1 MEVLTA
7 YASYII
13 GAVIVLV
20 VLLLLFFVLRSV
32 GGRVRGG
39 KGARLGI
46 SEYHELDKDRRL
58 VLVRRD
64 DYEHLV
70 LIGGAQDLVIETG
83 IPIGFDRDYDDSFVA
98 RPTHHEPV
106 EQREPPRRP
115 APPRAER
122 GDEQHAPIP
131 LRAAPR
137 PPVFGEKRPT
147 VLRSVEPK
155 LGPQDRDYDDRV

>member
-7 YASYII
+7 YWSYIV
-13 GAVIVLV
+13 GALIVLAV
-20 VLLLLFFVLRSV
+20 LVLLFLVVRSL

-46 SEYHELDKDRRL
+46 SEYHEIDKDRRL

-70 LIGGAQDLVIETG
+70 LIGGAQDVVIETG
-83 IPIGFDRDYDDSFVA
+83 IPIGFDRDYDDAFVNRQTRDA
-98 RPTHHEPV
+98 AE
-106 EQREPPRRP
+106 PRRG
-115 APPRAER
+115 AGRGQ
-122 GDEQHAPIP
+122 GDEHAPIP

-137 PPVFGEKRPT
+137 PPVFGEKRP
-147 VLRSVEPK
+147 VLRTVDRGDPQ
-155 LGPQDRDYDDRV
+155 LGSQDRDYGPDDRL

>member
-1 MEVLTA
+1 MEALTA
-7 YASYII
+7 YGSYII
-13 GAVIVLV
+13 GALIVLV
-20 VLLLLFFVLRSV
+20 VFGLLFLVLRSL

-46 SEYHELDKDRRL
+46 SEYHEIDKERRL

-70 LIGGAQDLVIETG
+70 MIGGAQDLVIETG
-83 IPIGFDRDYDDSFVA
+83 IPIGFDRDYDDTFVG
-98 RPTHHEPV
+98 RPMHTEPGEV
-106 EQREPPRRP
+106 REPRRG
-115 APPRAER
+115 AARTE
-122 GDEQHAPIP
+122 EHAPIP

-137 PPVFGEKRPT
+137 PPVFGEKRP
-147 VLRSVEPK
+147 VLRSVDRGEPK

>member
-7 YASYII
+7 YWSYII
-13 GAVIVLV
+13 GALIVLA
-20 VLLLLFFVLRSV
+20 VLILLFLVLRSL

-46 SEYHELDKDRRL
+46 SEYHEIDKDRRL

-83 IPIGFDRDYDDSFVA
+83 IPIGFDRDYDDTFVG
-98 RPTHHEPV
+98 RPVHNEPV
-106 EQREPPRRP
+106 EPREPRRGAPRS
-115 APPRAER
+115 ER
-122 GDEQHAPIP
+122 EEHAPIP

-137 PPVFGEKRPT
+137 PPVFGEKRP
-147 VLRSVEPK
+147 VLRTVEPK

>member
-1 MEVLTA
+1 MEVLQA
-7 YASYII
+7 YGTYIV
-13 GAVIVLV
+13 GALIILV
-20 VLLLLFFVLRSV
+20 VLILLFVVVRSL

-46 SEYHELDKDRRL
+46 SEYHEIDKDRRL

-83 IPIGFDRDYDDSFVA
+83 IPIGFDRDYDDTFTN
-98 RPTHHEPV
+98 RPLHSEPA
-106 EQREPPRRP
+106 EPRRS
-115 APPRAER
+115 APRGER
-122 GDEQHAPIP
+122 EDHAPIP

-137 PPVFGEKRPT
+137 PPVFGEKRPA
-147 VLRSVEPK
+147 LRTIDRGDPQ
-155 LGPQDRDYDDRV
+155 LGPQERDYGPDDRV

>member
-7 YASYII
+7 YGSYIV
-13 GAVIVLV
+13 GALIILAVLV
-20 VLLLLFFVLRSV
+20 LLFVVLRSL

-46 SEYHELDKDRRL
+46 SEYHEIDKDRRL

-70 LIGGAQDLVIETG
+70 LIGGAQDVVIETG
-83 IPIGFDRDYDDSFVA
+83 IPVGFDRDYDETFTS
-98 RPTHHEPV
+98 RQLHPEPG
-106 EQREPPRRP
+106 EPRRGP
-115 APPRAER
+115 ARGER
-122 GDEQHAPIP
+122 EDHSPIP

-137 PPVFGEKRPT
+137 PPVFGEKRP
-147 VLRSVEPK
+147 VLRTIDRGEPQ
-155 LGPQDRDYDDRV
+155 LGHQDRDYGPDDRV

>member
-1 MEVLTA
+1 LFVLA
-7 YASYII
+7 
-13 GAVIVLV
+13 VLV
-20 VLLLLFFVLRSV
+20 LLFLVLRSL

-83 IPIGFDRDYDDSFVA
+83 IPIGFDRDYDDTFVG
-98 RPTHHEPV
+98 RPMEPS
-106 EQREPPRRP
+106 EPRR
-115 APPRAER
+115 ATR
-122 GDEQHAPIP
+122 GEEQHAPIP

-137 PPVFGEKRPT
+137 PPVFGEKRP
-147 VLRSVEPK
+147 VLRTVEPK

>member
-7 YASYII
+7 YWIYIV
-13 GAVIVLV
+13 GALIVLAV
-20 VLLLLFFVLRSV
+20 LVLLFLVIRSL

-46 SEYHELDKDRRL
+46 SEYHEIDKDRRL

-83 IPIGFDRDYDDSFVA
+83 IPIGFDRDYDESYGRGMHDPGEV
-98 RPTHHEPV
+98 
-106 EQREPPRRP
+106 RRG
-115 APPRAER
+115 AQR
-122 GDEQHAPIP
+122 GDEHAPIP
-131 LRAAPR
+131 LRGAPR
-137 PPVFGEKRPT
+137 PPVFGEKRP
-147 VLRSVEPK
+147 VLRSVDRGDPQ
-155 LGPQDRDYDDRV
+155 LGHQDREYGPDDRL

>member
-1 MEVLTA
+1 MEILTA
-7 YASYII
+7 YWSYIV
-13 GAVIVLV
+13 GALIVLV
-20 VLLLLFFVLRSV
+20 VLLLLFFVLRSL

-83 IPIGFDRDYDDSFVA
+83 IPIGFDRDYDDTFVG
-98 RPTHHEPV
+98 RPMHNEPSD
-106 EQREPPRRP
+106 PRR
-115 APPRAER
+115 APRSE
-122 GDEQHAPIP
+122 EHAPIP

-137 PPVFGEKRPT
+137 PPVFGEKRP
-147 VLRSVEPK
+147 VLRTVEPK

>member
-7 YASYII
+7 YWSYIV
-13 GAVIVLV
+13 GALIVLA
-20 VLLLLFFVLRSV
+20 VLALLFIVIRSL

-46 SEYHELDKDRRL
+46 SEYHEIDKDRRL

-70 LIGGAQDLVIETG
+70 LIGGAQDVVIETG
-83 IPIGFDRDYDDSFVA
+83 IPIGFDRDYDDGFVN
-98 RPTHHEPV
+98 RPMHGDAAE
-106 EQREPPRRP
+106 PRRA
-115 APPRAER
+115 APRGHAE
-122 GDEQHAPIP
+122 EHAPIP

-137 PPVFGEKRPT
+137 PPVFGEKRP
-147 VLRSVEPK
+147 VLRTVDRGEPH
-155 LGPQDRDYDDRV
+155 LGPQDRDYGPDDRI

>member
-1 MEVLTA
+1 MEIWSNYGT
-7 YASYII
+7 YIV
-13 GAVIVLV
+13 GGLIVLAV
-20 VLLLLFFVLRSV
+20 LVLLFLVLRSL

-46 SEYHELDKDRRL
+46 SEYHEIDKDRRL

-70 LIGGAQDLVIETG
+70 LIGGAQDVVIETG
-83 IPIGFDRDYDDSFVA
+83 IPIGFDRDYDDTFVG
-98 RPTHHEPV
+98 RPMHNEP
-106 EQREPPRRP
+106 EPRRGS
-115 APPRAER
+115 PRAER
-122 GDEQHAPIP
+122 EEHAPIP

-137 PPVFGEKRPT
+137 PPVFGEKRP
-147 VLRSVEPK
+147 VLRTVEPK

>member
-1 MEVLTA
+1 MEIWSNYGT
-7 YASYII
+7 YIV
-13 GAVIVLV
+13 GGLIVLAV
-20 VLLLLFFVLRSV
+20 LVLLFLVLRSL

-46 SEYHELDKDRRL
+46 SEYHEIDKDRRL
-58 VLVRRD
+58 VLLRRD

-83 IPIGFDRDYDDSFVA
+83 IPIGFERDYDDTFVG
-98 RPTHHEPV
+98 RPMHNEPS
-106 EQREPPRRP
+106 EPRRGS
-115 APPRAER
+115 PRAER
-122 GDEQHAPIP
+122 EEHAPIP

-137 PPVFGEKRPT
+137 PPVFGEKRP
-147 VLRSVEPK
+147 VLRTVEPK

>member
-7 YASYII
+7 YWSYIV
-13 GAVIVLV
+13 GALIVLAV
-20 VLLLLFFVLRSV
+20 LVLLFLVLRSL

-46 SEYHELDKDRRL
+46 SEYHEIDKDRRL

-70 LIGGAQDLVIETG
+70 LIGGAQDVVIETG
-83 IPIGFDRDYDDSFVA
+83 IPIGFDRDYDDTFVG
-98 RPTHHEPV
+98 RPMHNEPSEV
-106 EQREPPRRP
+106 REPRRS
-115 APPRAER
+115 AARGER
-122 GDEQHAPIP
+122 EEHAPIP

-137 PPVFGEKRPT
+137 PPVFGEKRP
-147 VLRSVEPK
+147 VLRTVDRGDPK

>member
-1 MEVLTA
+1 MEILTA
-7 YASYII
+7 YWSYIV
-13 GAVIVLV
+13 GALIVLV
-20 VLLLLFFVLRSV
+20 VLLLLFFVLRSL

-83 IPIGFDRDYDDSFVA
+83 IPIGFDRDYDDTFVG
-98 RPTHHEPV
+98 RPMHNEPSD
-106 EQREPPRRP
+106 PRR
-115 APPRAER
+115 APR
-122 GDEQHAPIP
+122 GEEHAPIP

-137 PPVFGEKRPT
+137 PPVFGEKRP
-147 VLRSVEPK
+147 VLRTVEPK

>member
-7 YASYII
+7 YWSYIV
-13 GAVIVLV
+13 GALIVLA
-20 VLLLLFFVLRSV
+20 VLGLLFLVLRSL

-46 SEYHELDKDRRL
+46 SEYHEIDKDRRL

-83 IPIGFDRDYDDSFVA
+83 IPIGFERDYDDTFVGRPMHAEPAEMREHRRGIA
-98 RPTHHEPV
+98 RGE
-106 EQREPPRRP
+106 RE
-115 APPRAER
+115 E
-122 GDEQHAPIP
+122 HAPIP

-137 PPVFGEKRPT
+137 PPVFGEKRP
-147 VLRSVEPK
+147 VLRTVDRGEPK

>member
-7 YASYII
+7 YWSYIV
-13 GAVIVLV
+13 GALIVLA
-20 VLLLLFFVLRSV
+20 VLMLLYLVLRSL

-46 SEYHELDKDRRL
+46 SEYHEIDKDRRL
-58 VLVRRD
+58 VLLRRD

-83 IPIGFDRDYDDSFVA
+83 IPIGFERDYDDTFVG
-98 RPTHHEPV
+98 RPMHNEPS
-106 EQREPPRRP
+106 ELREPRRG
-115 APPRAER
+115 ARAE
-122 GDEQHAPIP
+122 EHAPIP

-137 PPVFGEKRPT
+137 PPVFGEKRP
-147 VLRSVEPK
+147 VLRTVDRGDPK

>member
-7 YASYII
+7 YWSYIV
-13 GAVIVLV
+13 GALIVLAVLVLLFV
-20 VLLLLFFVLRSV
+20 VLKSL

-46 SEYHELDKDRRL
+46 SEYHEIDKDRRL

-70 LIGGAQDLVIETG
+70 LIGGAQDIVIETG
-83 IPIGFDRDYDDSFVA
+83 IPIGFERDYDDSFVA
-98 RPTHHEPV
+98 RPQRNEPA
-106 EQREPPRRP
+106 EPRDPRRS
-115 APPRAER
+115 ASRAER
-122 GDEQHAPIP
+122 EEHAPIP

-137 PPVFGEKRPT
+137 PPVFGEKRP
-147 VLRSVEPK
+147 VLRTVDRPEPQ
-155 LGPQDRDYDDRV
+155 LGSQDRDYDDRV

>member
-7 YASYII
+7 YWSYIV
-13 GAVIVLV
+13 GALIVLAV
-20 VLLLLFFVLRSV
+20 LVLLFLVLRSL

-46 SEYHELDKDRRL
+46 SEYHEIDKDRRL

-70 LIGGAQDLVIETG
+70 LIGGAQDVVIETG
-83 IPIGFDRDYDDSFVA
+83 IPIGFDRDYDDSFVG
-98 RPTHHEPV
+98 RPMHSEPG
-106 EQREPPRRP
+106 EMREPRR
-115 APPRAER
+115 AARGER
-122 GDEQHAPIP
+122 EEHAPIP

-137 PPVFGEKRPT
+137 PPVFGEKRP
-147 VLRSVEPK
+147 VLRSVDRGEPK

>member
-7 YASYII
+7 YWSYIV

-20 VLLLLFFVLRSV
+20 VLLLLFLVLRSI
-32 GGRVRGG
+32 GGRVKGG

-46 SEYHELDKDRRL
+46 SEYHEIDKDRRL

-83 IPIGFDRDYDDSFVA
+83 IPIGFDRDYEDTFVG
-98 RPTHHEPV
+98 RPMHNEPA
-106 EQREPPRRP
+106 ETREPRRST
-115 APPRAER
+115 RAER
-122 GDEQHAPIP
+122 EEHAPIP

-137 PPVFGEKRPT
+137 PPVFGEKRP
-147 VLRSVEPK
+147 VLRTVEPK

>member
-7 YASYII
+7 YWSYIV
-13 GAVIVLV
+13 GALIVLAV
-20 VLLLLFFVLRSV
+20 LVLLFVVVRSL

-46 SEYHELDKDRRL
+46 SEYHEIDKDRRL

-70 LIGGAQDLVIETG
+70 LIGGAQDVVIETG
-83 IPIGFDRDYDDSFVA
+83 IPIAFDRGYDDTFAS
-98 RPTHHEPV
+98 RPMHDAGEH
-106 EQREPPRRP
+106 RRG
-115 APPRAER
+115 RGQ
-122 GDEQHAPIP
+122 GDEHAPIP

-137 PPVFGEKRPT
+137 PPVFGEKRP
-147 VLRSVEPK
+147 VLRTVDRGDPH
-155 LGPQDRDYDDRV
+155 LGHQDRDYGPDDRV

>member
-1 MEVLTA
+1 MEIWSNYGT
-7 YASYII
+7 YIVA
-13 GAVIVLV
+13 GLIVLAV
-20 VLLLLFFVLRSV
+20 LVLLFLVLRSL

-46 SEYHELDKDRRL
+46 SEYHEIDKDRRL
-58 VLVRRD
+58 VLLRRD

-83 IPIGFDRDYDDSFVA
+83 IPIGFERDYDDTFVG
-98 RPTHHEPV
+98 RPMHSEPS
-106 EQREPPRRP
+106 EPRRGS
-115 APPRAER
+115 PRAER
-122 GDEQHAPIP
+122 EEHAPIP

-137 PPVFGEKRPT
+137 PPVFGEKRP
-147 VLRSVEPK
+147 VLRTVEPK

>member
-7 YASYII
+7 YWSYIL
-13 GAVIVLV
+13 GALIVLAV
-20 VLLLLFFVLRSV
+20 LVLLFLVLRSL

-46 SEYHELDKDRRL
+46 SEYHEIDKDRRL

-64 DYEHLV
+64 DYEHLI
-70 LIGGAQDLVIETG
+70 LIGGAQDVVIETG
-83 IPIGFDRDYDDSFVA
+83 IPIGFDRDYDDGFVG
-98 RPTHHEPV
+98 RPMHSEPGEV
-106 EQREPPRRP
+106 REPRRT
-115 APPRAER
+115 AARGER
-122 GDEQHAPIP
+122 EEHAPIP

-137 PPVFGEKRPT
+137 PPVFGEKRP
-147 VLRSVEPK
+147 VLRSVDRGEPK

>member
-7 YASYII
+7 YWSYIV
-13 GAVIVLV
+13 GALIVLAV
-20 VLLLLFFVLRSV
+20 LVLLYLVLRSL

-46 SEYHELDKDRRL
+46 SEYHEIDKDRRL

-83 IPIGFDRDYDDSFVA
+83 IPIGFDRDYDDSFVG
-98 RPTHHEPV
+98 RPMHNEPV
-106 EQREPPRRP
+106 EPRRGVG
-115 APPRAER
+115 RGER
-122 GDEQHAPIP
+122 EEQHAPIP

-137 PPVFGEKRPT
+137 PPVFGEKRP
-147 VLRSVEPK
+147 VLRTVEPK

>member
-7 YASYII
+7 YWSYIV
-13 GAVIVLV
+13 GALIVLAV
-20 VLLLLFFVLRSV
+20 LVLLFVVIRSL

-46 SEYHELDKDRRL
+46 SEYHEIDKDRRL

-70 LIGGAQDLVIETG
+70 LIGGAQDVVIETG
-83 IPIGFDRDYDDSFVA
+83 ILIGFDRDYDDSFVK
-98 RPTHHEPV
+98 RPMHNEPV
-106 EQREPPRRP
+106 EPRRGP
-115 APPRAER
+115 MR
-122 GDEQHAPIP
+122 GQGDDHNPIP

-137 PPVFGEKRPT
+137 PPVFGEKRP
-147 VLRSVEPK
+147 VLRTVDRGEPQ
-155 LGPQDRDYDDRV
+155 LGPQDRDYGPDDRL

>member
-7 YASYII
+7 YWIYIV
-13 GAVIVLV
+13 GALIVLV
-20 VLLLLFFVLRSV
+20 VFLLLYLVVRSL

-46 SEYHELDKDRRL
+46 SEYHEIDKDRRL

-83 IPIGFDRDYDDSFVA
+83 IPIGFDRDYDDTFVS
-98 RPTHHEPV
+98 RPMHNEPAA
-106 EQREPPRRP
+106 EPREPRRAPRS
-115 APPRAER
+115 ER
-122 GDEQHAPIP
+122 EEHAPIP

-137 PPVFGEKRPT
+137 PPVFGEKRP
-147 VLRSVEPK
+147 VLRTVEPK
-155 LGPQDRDYDDRV
+155 LGGPQDRDYDDRV